1 MNMHAVVNVLSMS
14 KPAFL
19 LCCTDS
25 KISLITLMVMKTKK
39 LHPVRNNLL
48 ENTYVGN
55 ITTIYNKNKKSKNN
69 DNNCTNN
76 YYKTR
81 H

>member
-14 KPAFL
+14 KPALL
-19 LCCTDS
+19 LCYTDS
-25 KISLITLMVMKTKK
+25 KISLITLMVMMTKK
-39 LHPVRNNLL
+39 LHPIRNNLL
-48 ENTYVGN
+48 ENTYAAN
-55 ITTIYNKNKKSKNN
+55 ITTIYNKNRSKNN

-76 YYKTR
+76 YKTR